1 MLCVVESISWNSILP
16 TTLRF
21 CWCHGLFLFFVAS
34 INTFMASSQ
43 GSVTHGLVTSDGM
56 DLWCPIFILL
66 SSDEICF
73 HFLWVLCV
81 IHLDALLLSLH
92 CYVPVHQC
100 TLRGHVNFSLSL
112 SLSIYLSVGWVCPS
126 PSLQVLH
133 VIRLVR
139 LPIYS
144 WCSVFCHGHISASQ
158 MIAMSPSIS
167 VKQ

>member
-92 CYVPVHQC
+92 CYAPVHQC
-100 TLRGHVNFSLSL
+100 TLRGHVNFPFTKRTLLRSLHILPWSIATHKLRTLMQVACTPPTTNATLYHSL
-112 SLSIYLSVGWVCPS
+112 ARGTAVSNFHAI
-126 PSLQVLH
+126 
-133 VIRLVR
+133 
-139 LPIYS
+139 
-144 WCSVFCHGHISASQ
+144 
-158 MIAMSPSIS
+158 
-167 VKQ
+167 